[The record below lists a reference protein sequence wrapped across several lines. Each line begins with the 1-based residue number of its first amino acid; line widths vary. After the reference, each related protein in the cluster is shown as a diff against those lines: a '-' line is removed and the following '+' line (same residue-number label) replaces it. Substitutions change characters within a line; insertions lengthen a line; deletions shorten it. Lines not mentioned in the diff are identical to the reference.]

1 MQTRTQIL
9 AGVALV
15 LGASG
20 FVLVAA
26 GDRHAPAEPFAIANV
41 FFEQNAT
48 DKDVEVVFD
57 AKGGDDGLAQL
68 TVVAPDGR
76 TVVDIKSPDAS
87 TLGLRQ
93 FRFESPER
101 GDVAS
106 IKAAYPEGVYTFD
119 ATTVAGVKFHGT
131 STLRHTL
138 PATATGV
145 RPAADA
151 EDVPVKGLV
160 ISWTP
165 ARNLAAYVIAIEQDS
180 LEVSVT
186 AKLPGSAASFAVP
199 DGFLAPGM
207 EYVLS
212 IGTMT
217 SEGNTTYVE
226 TTFTTAGAA
235 GRD

>member
-1 MQTRTQIL
+1 MHTRIQLLTGAAL
-9 AGVALV
+9 A

-26 GDRHAPAEPFAIANV
+26 GDRYASAEPFAVASV

-57 AKGGDDGLAQL
+57 AKGGDEGLARL

-76 TVVDIKSPDAS
+76 TVVDITAPDAS

-106 IKAAYPEGVYTFD
+106 IKSAYPEGVYTFD
-119 ATTVAGVKFHGT
+119 AATVAGAKFHGT

-138 PATATGV
+138 PATAAGI
-145 RPAADA
+145 RPAVDA

-180 LEVSVT
+180 LEVSIT

-199 DGFLAPGM
+199 DGFLAPGT

-226 TTFTTAGAA
+226 STFTTAG
-235 GRD
+235 GQ

>member
-1 MQTRTQIL
+1 MHTRIHML
-9 AGVALV
+9 AWAALL
-15 LGASG
+15 LGGTG
-20 FVLVAA
+20 FVLVSA
-26 GDRHAPAEPFAIANV
+26 GDPYAPAEPFAIADV

-57 AKGGDDGLAQL
+57 VKGGDDGLVQV

-76 TVVDIKSPDAS
+76 TVVDIKSPDA
-87 TLGLRQ
+87 TTMGLRQ

-106 IKAAYPEGVYTFD
+106 MKAAYPEGVYTFD
-119 ATTVAGVKFHGT
+119 AATAAGVKYHST
-131 STLRHTL
+131 ATLRHAL
-138 PATATGV
+138 PAIATGV
-145 RPAADA
+145 RPVAEA

-160 ISWTP
+160 IRWTP
-165 ARNLAAYVIAIEQDS
+165 ARNLAAYVIAVEQDS
-180 LEVSVT
+180 LEVSVS
-186 AKLPGSAASFAVP
+186 AKLPGSATSFAVP
-199 DGFLAPGM
+199 DGFLVPGM

-226 TTFTTAGAA
+226 STFTTAG
-235 GRD
+235 GN

>member
-1 MQTRTQIL
+1 MQTRIQLFAAMAL
-9 AGVALV
+9 ALGAGLV
-15 LGASG
+15 LIAAS
-20 FVLVAA
+20 
-26 GDRHAPAEPFAIANV
+26 DRSAPPPALPFAIASV

-57 AKGGDDGLAQL
+57 AKGGDDGLIQF
-68 TVVAPDGR
+68 TVAAPDGR
-76 TVVDIKSPDAS
+76 TVVDIKSPDAT

-101 GDVAS
+101 GDVAG

-119 ATTVAGVKFHGT
+119 ATTVAGIKFHGT
-131 STLRHTL
+131 SALRHAL
-138 PATATGV
+138 PAIATGV

-180 LEVSVT
+180 LEVSVS
-186 AKLPGSAASFAVP
+186 AKLPGSATSFAVP

-226 TTFTTAGAA
+226 STFTTAG
-235 GRD
+235 GE

>member
-1 MQTRTQIL
+1 MHTRIHML
-9 AGVALV
+9 AGVTLV

-20 FVLVAA
+20 YVLVAA
-26 GDRHAPAEPFAIANV
+26 GDRYAPAEPFAIANV
-41 FFEQNAT
+41 IFEQNAT

-57 AKGGDDGLAQL
+57 VKGGDTGLVQL

-101 GDVAS
+101 VDAAS

-119 ATTVAGVKFHGT
+119 AATAAGVKYHGT
-131 STLRHTL
+131 STLRHAL
-138 PATATGV
+138 PAIATGV
-145 RPAADA
+145 RPAAEA

-160 ISWTP
+160 ISWTA
-165 ARNLAAYVIAIEQDS
+165 ARNLAAYVIAVEQDS
-180 LEVSVT
+180 LEVSVS
-186 AKLPGSAASFAVP
+186 AKLPGSATSFAVP
-199 DGFLAPGM
+199 DGFLVPGM

-226 TTFTTAGAA
+226 STFTTAG
-235 GRD
+235 GN

>member
-1 MQTRTQIL
+1 MQTRTQVL

-20 FVLVAA
+20 FVL
-26 GDRHAPAEPFAIANV
+26 APAGAPPVPPEPFAIASV

-57 AKGGDDGLAQL
+57 AKGGDEGLVRL
-68 TVVAPDGR
+68 IVTAPDGR
-76 TVVDIKSPDAS
+76 TVVDITAPDAS

-106 IKAAYPEGVYTFD
+106 IKSAYPEGAYTFD

-138 PATATGV
+138 PPIAAGV

-165 ARNLAAYVIAIEQDS
+165 ARNLASYVIAIEQDS
-180 LEVSVT
+180 LEMSIT
-186 AKLPGSAASFAVP
+186 AKLPGSAKSFAVP
-199 DGFLAPGM
+199 DGFLAPGL

-226 TTFTTAGAA
+226 STFTTAG
-235 GRD
+235 GE

>member
-1 MQTRTQIL
+1 MQPRIQFFAGAAL
-9 AGVALV
+9 A
-15 LGASG
+15 LGAG
-20 FVLVAA
+20 LVLVAA
-26 GDRHAPAEPFAIANV
+26 SDRNAPPPAEPFAIASV

-57 AKGGDDGLAQL
+57 AKGGDDGLVQL
-68 TVVAPDGR
+68 SVVAPDGR

-101 GDVAS
+101 GDVAG
-106 IKAAYPEGVYTFD
+106 IKSAYPEGVYTFD

-138 PATATGV
+138 PAIAAGV

-160 ISWTP
+160 INWTP

-180 LEVSVT
+180 LDVSIT
-186 AKLPGSAASFAVP
+186 AKLPGSATSFVVP

-226 TTFTTAGAA
+226 SNFTTAG
-235 GRD
+235 GE

>member
-15 LGASG
+15 LGGSG

-57 AKGGDDGLAQL
+57 VKGGDDGLVQL

-101 GDVAS
+101 VDAAS
-106 IKAAYPEGVYTFD
+106 IKSAYPEGVYTFD
-119 ATTVAGVKFHGT
+119 ASTAAGVKFHGT

-138 PATATGV
+138 PAIATGV
-145 RPAADA
+145 RPAVDA

-160 ISWTP
+160 ITWTP

-186 AKLPGSAASFAVP
+186 AKLPGSATSFVVP
-199 DGFLAPGM
+199 DGFLVPGM

-217 SEGNTTYVE
+217 GEGNATYVE
-226 TTFTTAGAA
+226 STFTTAG
-235 GRD
+235 GN

>member
-1 MQTRTQIL
+1 MT
-9 AGVALV
+9 AGEQLLVGALV
-15 LGASG
+15 LVGSP
-20 FVLVAA
+20 VLPPRSAA
-26 GDRHAPAEPFAIANV
+26 VPFAIASV

-57 AKGGDDGLAQL
+57 VKGGDDGLVQL
-68 TVVAPDGR
+68 TVLAPDGR
-76 TVVDIKSPDAS
+76 TVVDIKSPDGT

-101 GDVAS
+101 GDVAG

-119 ATTVAGVKFHGT
+119 AATAAGVKFHGT
-131 STLRHTL
+131 ATLSHTL

-145 RPAADA
+145 RPAAEA

-160 ISWTP
+160 IRWTP
-165 ARNLAAYVIAIEQDS
+165 ARNLAAYVIAVEQDS
-180 LEVSVT
+180 LELNVS
-186 AKLPGSAASFAVP
+186 ARLPGSATSFVVP
-199 DGFLAPGM
+199 DGFLAAGL

-217 SEGNTTYVE
+217 SEGNTSYVE
-226 TTFTTAGAA
+226 STFTTAG
-235 GRD
+235 GE

>member
-1 MQTRTQIL
+1 MPTGKQL
-9 AGVALV
+9 LVGALV
-15 LGASG
+15 LVGSPA
-20 FVLVAA
+20 L
-26 GDRHAPAEPFAIANV
+26 RPRTPAEPFAIASV

-57 AKGGDDGLAQL
+57 VKGGDDGLVQL
-68 TVVAPDGR
+68 TVLAPDGR
-76 TVVDIKSPDAS
+76 TVVDIKAPDVS

-119 ATTVAGVKFHGT
+119 ASTAAGVKFHGT

-145 RPAADA
+145 RPAAEA

-165 ARNLAAYVIAIEQDS
+165 ARNLAAYVIAVEQDS
-180 LEVSVT
+180 LEVSVS
-186 AKLPGSAASFAVP
+186 AKLSGSATSFTVP

-217 SEGNTTYVE
+217 SEGNTSYVE
-226 TTFTTAGAA
+226 STFTTAG
-235 GRD
+235 GE

>member
-1 MQTRTQIL
+1 MHTRIHML
-9 AGVALV
+9 AGLALA

-20 FVLVAA
+20 FVLVSA
-26 GDRHAPAEPFAIANV
+26 GDRYTPAEPFAIADV

-57 AKGGDDGLAQL
+57 VKGGDDGLVQL

-76 TVVDIKSPDAS
+76 TVVDIKAPDAS

-119 ATTVAGVKFHGT
+119 ASTAAGVKFHGT

-145 RPAADA
+145 RPAAEA

-165 ARNLAAYVIAIEQDS
+165 ARNLAAYVIAVEQDS
-180 LEVSVT
+180 LEVSVS
-186 AKLPGSAASFAVP
+186 AKLPGSSTSFTVP

-212 IGTMT
+212 IGTMAPG
-217 SEGNTTYVE
+217 GNTTYVE
-226 TTFTTAGAA
+226 STFTTAG
-235 GRD
+235 GN

>member
-1 MQTRTQIL
+1 MHTRIHML
-9 AGVALV
+9 AGLALA

-20 FVLVAA
+20 FVLVSA
-26 GDRHAPAEPFAIANV
+26 GDRYTPAEPFAIADV

-57 AKGGDDGLAQL
+57 VKGGDDGLVQV

-106 IKAAYPEGVYTFD
+106 IKAAYPEGAYTFD
-119 ATTVAGVKFHGT
+119 ASTAAGVKFHGT
-131 STLRHTL
+131 ATLRHAL
-138 PATATGV
+138 PAIATGV
-145 RPAADA
+145 RPAAEA

-160 ISWTP
+160 IAWTA
-165 ARNLAAYVIAIEQDS
+165 ARNLAAYVVAVEQDS
-180 LEVSVT
+180 LEVSVS
-186 AKLPGSAASFAVP
+186 AKLPGSATSFAVP
-199 DGFLAPGM
+199 DGFLVPGM

-226 TTFTTAGAA
+226 STFTTAG
-235 GRD
+235 GN